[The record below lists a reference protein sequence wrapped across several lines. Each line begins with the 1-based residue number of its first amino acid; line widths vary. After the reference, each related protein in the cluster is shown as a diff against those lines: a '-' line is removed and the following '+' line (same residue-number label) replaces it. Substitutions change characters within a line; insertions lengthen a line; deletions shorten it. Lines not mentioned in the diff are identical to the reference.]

1 MERCLEMVEK
11 KLERRASVVIER
23 MDGTKE
29 RSKGEKRA
37 NRERVWQHP
46 SFSNF
51 LNLYHQK

>member
-37 NRERVWQHP
+37 NRERVW
-46 SFSNF
+46 SFLF
-51 LNLYHQK
+51 